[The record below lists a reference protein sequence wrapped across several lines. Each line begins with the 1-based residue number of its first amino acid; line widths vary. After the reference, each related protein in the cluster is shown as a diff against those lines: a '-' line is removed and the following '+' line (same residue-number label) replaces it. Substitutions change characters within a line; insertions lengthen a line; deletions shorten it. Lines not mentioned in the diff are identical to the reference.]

1 MPGGEFIQYSACHM
15 AAAPST
21 ILLLSLGETANAL
34 LRKVMIPLPPAAT
47 ALLWQLLLAQILE
60 AFYMFTLT
68 SH

>member
-1 MPGGEFIQYSACHM
+1 M